1 MHRHPGR
8 PFADL
13 VERGLDAVRGV
24 AVLDEIA
31 FPPAAQGQA
40 AVREGRAEMGQ
51 GRLDL
56 PEHLALQVKSSEL
69 SGGQLR
75 MDLFAQPPVSRVT
88 AAPTGNKT
96 QKYSNFFQ

>member
-13 VERGLDAVRGV
+13 VERGLAAGRGV

-31 FPPAAQGQA
+31 FLPGAQGQA

-96 QKYSNFFQ
+96 QKYSNSFQ